1 MVNMLKA
8 KRLQIQGFLLQR
20 TEILSFGFSSSC
32 SEIMDK
38 LSLEHTVGTTTKEK
52 LVKCDC

>member
-20 TEILSFGFSSSC
+20 TEILSSGFSSSC
-32 SEIMDK
+32 SQIMNK
-38 LSLEHTVGTTTKEK
+38 LSLEHTVGTITKEK
-52 LVKCDC
+52 LVKSGC